1 MTADTNKPIGAPGFG
16 VGAKIPTE
24 APGFGVNPKDAIGVT
39 KAPMN
44 LVPFTAI
51 VAASIAM
58 LDGKLKYGAYNW
70 RQQPVQAM
78 IYADA
83 AKRHIDAWINGQETA
98 SDSRAHHLGHA
109 IACMAIL
116 IDAQSTKNL
125 FDDRPPKLSEEDIN
139 RIFRDASDAV
149 TFLTKK
155 HPTT

>member
-1 MTADTNKPIGAPGFG
+1 MTGNAN
-16 VGAKIPTE
+16 IPSG
-24 APGFGVNPKDAIGVT
+24 APGFGVNPKDAIGVK

-51 VAASIAM
+51 VTASIAM

-70 RQQPVQAM
+70 RLQPVQAM

-83 AKRHIDAWINGQETA
+83 AKRHIDAWINGQELA

-116 IDAQSTKNL
+116 IDAQTTQNL
-125 FDDRPPKLSEEDIN
+125 FDDRPPKLPDEVIE
-139 RIFRDASDAV
+139 RIFRDATDSIE
-149 TFLTKK
+149 FLTKK